1 MNNDRAWMYQR
12 KDKRGSLNPV
22 FLKGLDN
29 FMQYVI
35 SRPSS
40 YNGTNIQC
48 PCSKCR
54 NFGGFWNA
62 ETVKLHLMKNGFVSD
77 YYVWSRHGEPY
88 IAGQSG
94 EQSSAHY
101 SNTQDRTNED
111 NTMYNM
117 VMNVVGPSF
126 DPEMPNAEAQKLY
139 DILKSSERELYE
151 GCETSQLS
159 TMAQM
164 LSLKSDHHWSE
175 ACYDQTSQFV
185 KGILPPDN
193 SFLTTFIV
201 RSNIWKNWG
210 FLPSKLIVVLMDV
223 CYIGGKTST

>member
-12 KDKRGSLNPV
+12 KDKRGCLNPV

-29 FMQYVI
+29 FIQYVI

-94 EQSSAHY
+94 EQSSTHY

-111 NTMYNM
+111 NIMYNM
-117 VMNVVGPSF
+117 VMNVAGPSF

-151 GCETSQLS
+151 GCETS
-159 TMAQM
+159 
-164 LSLKSDHHWSE
+164 
-175 ACYDQTSQFV
+175 
-185 KGILPPDN
+185 
-193 SFLTTFIV
+193 
-201 RSNIWKNWG
+201 
-210 FLPSKLIVVLMDV
+210 
-223 CYIGGKTST
+223 